1 MTDPEDTFLTRQRN
15 SGLQKITVGYIFCKA
30 LFLLSIESKTSTVQE
45 ARGQWMFLQWKISGG
60 FWYLHW
66 SIDDWSLQQIN
77 KCQVILQQSTCWIK
91 GVCTFCLL
99 FMLYKGNSQAC
110 KISIGTHINA
120 NAIRNLH
127 HRVIFENSPK
137 NALPNVLGS
146 AMSMKKFN
154 SYVDVNL
161 HCSEIN
167 KLT

>member
-1 MTDPEDTFLTRQRN
+1 
-15 SGLQKITVGYIFCKA
+15 
-30 LFLLSIESKTSTVQE
+30 
-45 ARGQWMFLQWKISGG
+45 
-60 FWYLHW
+60 
-66 SIDDWSLQQIN
+66 
-77 KCQVILQQSTCWIK
+77 
-91 GVCTFCLL
+91 
-99 FMLYKGNSQAC
+99 MLYKGNSQAC